1 MAGMSFM
8 QYFSREVTHGYFFDE
23 NDSRYTERRQRVY
36 TFLKQ
41 PIEIEKMMTYGFFLC
56 LDVFLYMFTLL
67 PLRIGLAFFQLI
79 GAVFCCRGWSR
90 TAVLDPAQKCDILKA
105 LIFVITVYMMSYID
119 TSFIYHLVRAQ
130 TLIKLYIIY
139 NMLEVADRLF
149 SSFGQDILDALFWTA
164 TEAQR
169 DNFFRILLHIA
180 LAVIYVFCHAVLV
193 LFEATTINCAFNS
206 HNKVLLTVMMA
217 NNFVEIKG
225 TVFKKYDKN
234 NLFQISCSDV
244 RERFH
249 YYALLFV
256 VLLRNMQQYS
266 WSSDHLA
273 EILPHMATVIF
284 SEYLVDWFKHA
295 FVLKFN
301 HIPIES
307 YNEYKTTLAYDL
319 ISSRQHDSIS
329 DHCDVLSRRMGF
341 IPLPLAVLLFHITR
355 ISVDFRGSAGV
366 IVIAMGVLILNLI
379 KILNNIILMGK
390 ASKYISEDLAIARKM
405 DSEVSVVDPFEQRG
419 GKTILVERSK
429 RPKPTASVPATTAG
443 TIIKKSSDG
452 LPLPKESK
460 SITDIA
466 VPINSTYEGN
476 GNMQVKPLGYGD
488 AYTNSDDEYTLR
500 RRHTTHGEGDVENTR
515 SMTPNFEPSVAVV
528 DRQVESLQDPIY
540 QQSPVITTPAKE
552 RSMRPPSI
560 DMTMIS
566 SAASLT
572 NLTSLDCEDS
582 PTIPN
587 NNMTRNSSASSD
599 SRSISP
605 QSSFNIDSETIAED
619 TILSSRTLSGTDD
632 TEVN

>member
-1 MAGMSFM
+1 M
-8 QYFSREVTHGYFFDE
+8 QYFSREVTHGYFLDE

-36 TFLKQ
+36 TFLRQ
-41 PIEIEKMMTYGFFLC
+41 PVEIEKMMTYGFFLC

-67 PLRIGLAFFQLI
+67 PIRLGLAFVKMICGIFR
-79 GAVFCCRGWSR
+79 CSGWRR
-90 TAVLDPAQKCDILKA
+90 TGLLDPAQKCDILKA
-105 LIFVITVYMMSYID
+105 VIFIVTVYLMSYID

-164 TEAQR
+164 TESTQ
-169 DNFFRILLHIA
+169 DNFIKIFLHTV
-180 LAVIYVFCHAVLV
+180 LAIIYVFFHTVLV

-249 YYALLFV
+249 YCALLFI

-266 WSSDHLA
+266 WSYDHLT
-273 EILPHMATVIF
+273 EIIPHMVTVLF

-307 YNEYKTTLAYDL
+307 YLEYRTTLAYDL
-319 ISSRQHDSIS
+319 VNGRQKGSIS
-329 DHCDVLSRRMGF
+329 DHYDVISRRMGF
-341 IPLPLAVLLFHITR
+341 IPLPLSVLLFHITR
-355 ISVDFRGSAGV
+355 ISVNFHGV
-366 IVIAMGVLILNLI
+366 GGIIAIMLGFVILNLV
-379 KILNNIILMGK
+379 KIMNNIMLLGK
-390 ASKYISEDLAIARKM
+390 ATKYIDDDIAFAAKAET
-405 DSEVSVVDPFEQRG
+405 EVSVVDPFEQRG
-419 GKTILVERSK
+419 SKTILVQ
-429 RPKPTASVPATTAG
+429 RPKKSMLSASTKANKAEEQSVPLETVG
-443 TIIKKSSDG
+443 SVRSIKKHGRSVWFSDARSS
-452 LPLPKESK
+452 
-460 SITDIA
+460 
-466 VPINSTYEGN
+466 
-476 GNMQVKPLGYGD
+476 
-488 AYTNSDDEYTLR
+488 SDDEYTLR
-500 RRHTTHGEGDVENTR
+500 RRPRHLGNETSQEAR
-515 SMTPNFEPSVAVV
+515 SATPDFDPSLSTM
-528 DRQVESLQDPIY
+528 VESSSEALDA
-540 QQSPVITTPAKE
+540 SSHCVTTAITTPAKE

-572 NLTSLDCEDS
+572 NLATLDGEDS
-582 PTIPN
+582 RIQ
-587 NNMTRNSSASSD
+587 SSD
-599 SRSISP
+599 FAGSDPNSEP
-605 QSSFNIDSETIAED
+605 KDENHSFTLGEQNIAD
-619 TILSSRTLSGTDD
+619 TKLT
-632 TEVN
+632 